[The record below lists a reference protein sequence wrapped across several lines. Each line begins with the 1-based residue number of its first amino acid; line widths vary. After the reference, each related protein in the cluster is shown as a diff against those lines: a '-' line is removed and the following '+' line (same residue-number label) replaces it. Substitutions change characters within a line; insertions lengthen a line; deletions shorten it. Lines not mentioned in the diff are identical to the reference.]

1 MLTTK
6 ERAVLRKHAHN
17 LDPILHVGK
26 NGVSSTVLKQL
37 NDALDA
43 RELVK
48 GVVQEN
54 LSVPARDVAQELAE
68 AAECD
73 IVQVIGKKFVL
84 YKKRAKDPIYN
95 LKG

>member
-1 MLTTK
+1 MITTK
-6 ERAVLRKHAHN
+6 ERAVLRKHAN
-17 LDPILHVGK
+17 QLETILHVGK

>member
-1 MLTTK
+1 MITTK
-6 ERAVLRKHAHN
+6 ERAVLRKHAN
-17 LDPILHVGK
+17 KLETILHVGK
-26 NGVSSTVLKQL
+26 NGVSSTILKQL

-43 RELVK
+43 REMVK

-68 AAECD
+68 AAQCE
-73 IVQVIGKKFVL
+73 IVQVIGRKFVL
-84 YKKRAKDPIYN
+84 YKRKAKDPIYN

>member
-6 ERAVLRKHAHN
+6 ERAILRKHAN
-17 LDPILHVGK
+17 KLETILHVGK
-26 NGVSSTVLKQL
+26 NGVSSTTLKQV

-43 RELVK
+43 REMIK

-54 LSVPARDVAQELAE
+54 LSVPAKDVAIELAE
-68 AAECD
+68 AAGCE
-73 IVQVIGKKFVL
+73 IIQVIGRKFVL
-84 YKKRAKDPIYN
+84 YKKRAKDPIYD

>member
-6 ERAVLRKHAHN
+6 ERSILRKHAN
-17 LDPILHVGK
+17 KLEPILHVGK

-43 RELVK
+43 REMIK

-54 LSVPARDVAQELAE
+54 LSVPAKDVAIELAE
-68 AAECD
+68 AGDCE
-73 IVQVIGKKFVL
+73 IIQVIGRKFVL
-84 YKKRAKDPIYN
+84 YKRKAKDPIYD